1 MESGDPIDHQEV
13 SVTDSL
19 GSSGDGLFAGTAW
32 HYARYRPGYP
42 EAFFADVVAR
52 FRLDGTG
59 RLLDLGCGTGQLT
72 VPLARHVTEALG
84 VDPEPEMLVEA
95 ANRARESNV
104 TNVAWA
110 QGSSADL
117 PGEFGR
123 FKLVTMGRS
132 FHWMDRGRV
141 LAALDGMVEADGG
154 VVMANDSCLVRPVT
168 AWQRA
173 VEDLQPRFLPPGALP
188 TPSPSSS
195 DESHEA
201 ILSRSPFPNV
211 QRVIHEFTREWTVDR
226 IIGYLYSTS
235 LPLRRLLGDRREAF
249 EQEVAAT
256 LLAIEPS
263 GQFIEPVTLE
273 VHTATRG

>member
-1 MESGDPIDHQEV
+1 
-13 SVTDSL
+13 VTDSPV
-19 GSSGDGLFAGTAW
+19 SSDGGLFADTAW
-32 HYARYRPGYP
+32 FYARYRPGYP
-42 EAFFADVVAR
+42 EGFFADVVRR

-59 RLLDLGCGTGQLT
+59 GLLDLGCGTGQLT
-72 VPLARHVTEALG
+72 VPLARHVAAALG

-95 ANRARESNV
+95 ASRANELGV
-104 TNVAWA
+104 TNVSWA
-110 QGSSADL
+110 QGSSEDL

-123 FKLVTMGRS
+123 FTLVTMGRS
-132 FHWMDRGRV
+132 FHWMDRERV
-141 LAALDGMVEADGG
+141 LEALDGMVEADGG

-173 VEDLQPRFLPPGALP
+173 VDELQPRFVPPDALP
-188 TPSPSSS
+188 SPSPSSS
-195 DESHEA
+195 DESHES

-211 QRVIHEFTREWTVDR
+211 QRVIHEFTREWTVDA

-256 LLAIEPS
+256 LLAIEPR
-263 GQFIEPVTLE
+263 GRFIEPVALE
-273 VHTATRG
+273 VHMATRG